1 MIGSPSQ
8 KTRETRNTEVS
19 GIVNSVRRIHNALD
33 CYSRKL
39 MQDFGIT
46 GPQLGVL
53 RLLNRQPGLS
63 LKELSGQIYL
73 HASTVSGIVERLV
86 VSGHVTRRRSTID
99 RRAVVLE
106 LTRQGEKTL
115 RETPPSGFG
124 LMMAELQKLSLP
136 ELRRVHRSL
145 KTLSRLMRVED

>member
-1 MIGSPSQ
+1 MAKSAQ
-8 KTRETRNTEVS
+8 KKTDDTRSREVS

-33 CYSRKL
+33 CYSRQL

-53 RLLNRQPGLS
+53 RLLDRAPGMSLS
-63 LKELSGQIYL
+63 ELSRQIYL

-86 VSGHVTRRRSTID
+86 VSGHVTRSRSPED
-99 RRAVVLE
+99 RRTLVLD
-106 LTRQGEKTL
+106 LTKKGKKTL

-124 LMMAELQKLSLP
+124 FMMAELEKLPLT
-136 ELRRVHRSL
+136 ELRKVHGSL
-145 KTLSRLMRVED
+145 ITLSRLLRVEE